1 MSQRSD
7 RWATSQASSG
17 VWSGDGT
24 VACTFENAGPDGP
37 PILPLPGGTM
47 NLFHKQIHGGPCE
60 WRECLERGLSR
71 LDVVCSMIGVGC
83 VAFWSCLRNGKRKAV
98 NVSIRPTV
106 YLLSYI
112 PAENKISETA

>member
-1 MSQRSD
+1 MVNMVRKDIPSSD
-7 RWATSQASSG
+7 SYVPAVG
-17 VWSGDGT
+17 PLGD
-24 VACTFENAGPDGP
+24 
-37 PILPLPGGTM
+37 LPSVFRRLG
-47 NLFHKQIHGGPCE
+47 
-60 WRECLERGLSR
+60 GLSR